1 MEKQTLKISE
11 VSELLGISQQQ
22 IRLMAQQR
30 LLPFVVAVKRNGS
43 KVYRYHC
50 FKDRFE
56 KYLKGELS

>member
-30 LLPFVVAVKRNGS
+30 LLPFIVAVKKENGRS
-43 KVYRYHC
+43 YCYHC
-50 FKDRFE
+50 FRDRLE
-56 KYLKGELS
+56 AYLKGELS